1 MVKLI
6 QEMRYMT
13 LTKEA
18 YKDRLIDKKINE
30 CLKVFGAVSINGP
43 KWCGKT
49 WTSLNHAKTVKY
61 IDTNDKKLF
70 NLAQMDVNQILVGDY
85 PILIDE
91 WQLIPQIWDSVRRK
105 CDEDKIK
112 GKFILTGSA
121 VEKENTVDHSGAG
134 RICKLNMKTMSLYES
149 GDSDGSVS
157 LNDLFKNAEIKNQPT
172 RELTL
177 LEISDLILKG
187 GWPENTDKS
196 AKDSQLIAKSYIED
210 ILDKDINEIDGVQ
223 RDRNKMEMLL
233 KSLARNESTLASN
246 ETLIKD
252 IIENEYDSINKE
264 TVGEY
269 LNVLD
274 KLFLIENQQAFNP
287 NVRSRDNVGKTAK
300 RHLTDPSLACALL
313 GLNYNKLINDL
324 NTFGFLFEAL
334 VERDLRIYSEYND
347 GELRH
352 FRNNVSGLEVDAIV
366 INEDGEYGAVE
377 IKLGANQIEEAK
389 ENLLKFYEKV
399 DKKPK
404 FMCII
409 CGLWGNVV
417 KDPVSGIYILPIT
430 SLRP

>member
-1 MVKLI
+1 
-6 QEMRYMT
+6 MT
-13 LTKEA
+13 LTKEG

-157 LNDLFKNAEIKNQPT
+157 LKDLFNNAEIKNQPT

-366 INEDGEYGAVE
+366 INEDGEYGAIE